1 MNTNTQTFRDCDI
14 ELLKAAREL
23 PIVYAPG
30 IRYLLQWMKEEK
42 DRSPFYITDAEINSI
57 MEQHPDSIPFFTA
70 VLEAREAR
78 RI

>member
-14 ELLKAAREL
+14 ELLKVAREF
-23 PIVYAPG
+23 PDSYFPG
-30 IRYLLQWMKEEK
+30 IIQLVRWSGEGEH
-42 DRSPFYITDAEINSI
+42 RNPFEITVDEINSI
-57 MEQHPDSIPFFTA
+57 MEQHPDSAPFFNA